1 MPSEIQRCVDTIG
14 EHLELSVSLSD
25 VDLNWLRLRPNLL
38 VWPPFSWVSLFVA
51 ASAHTRN
58 FLP

>member
-1 MPSEIQRCVDTIG
+1 MASEIRRCVDTMG

-38 VWPPFSWVSLFVA
+38 VWPQFS
-51 ASAHTRN
+51 
-58 FLP
+58 